1 MISMACL
8 NLASKVQE
16 VPSRLSDIVNTCYR
30 CLHPEKPPL
39 EVNELYWRL
48 KESVAKYEL
57 VLLRMLKF
65 QFNYDLP
72 HKVSHDVIINH

>member
-30 CLHPEKPPL
+30 
-39 EVNELYWRL
+39 Y
-48 KESVAKYEL
+48 
-57 VLLRMLKF
+57 
-65 QFNYDLP
+65 
-72 HKVSHDVIINH
+72 SHMTFYINHVTIDDLLGVYIQRSPH